1 MMDKEIFVDLLSQR
15 QFRAVRSILDVMN
28 EVDIASL
35 LSDLEDKE
43 LALAFRL
50 IPKDKAAD
58 VFANMNNSLQT
69 YLVEMFTEKELREL
83 LDDLYMDDTIDLL
96 EELPANL
103 VTRIL
108 DTVGQEKRNT
118 INQLLNYPEDSAGS
132 IMTTEYVGLRQGMT
146 VGQAMAHIKKIGIH
160 KETIYTCYVIE
171 KRRLLGIV
179 TAKDLMTSNDEVK
192 IDDLME
198 TEIISVG
205 THMDKEEVATT
216 MRKYDLLAIPV
227 VDEEGLM
234 VGIVTFDDAM
244 DVMVDEVTED
254 MTKMAAMNPSEE
266 SYFETSVFN
275 HAKNRIPWLLFLMIS
290 ATITGVIISRYE
302 VAFASVPQLV
312 AFIPMLMDTGGNC
325 GSQSATLIIR
335 GLALEEIHFSNIFK
349 VIFKEFRVSIL
360 VGIVLSIVNG
370 LRIFI
375 MYHDALLAITIGLSL
390 AATIMLAK
398 LIGCILPLLASKVHL
413 DPALMA
419 APLITTLVDTCSI
432 CIYFSIATKLLHL
445 AV

>member
-1 MMDKEIFVDLLSQR
+1 MMDKNIFVDLLSQR

-50 IPKDKAAD
+50 IPKNKAAD
-58 VFANMNNSLQT
+58 VFANMNYSLQS

-132 IMTTEYVGLRQGMT
+132 IMTTEYVGLRQEMT
-146 VGQAMAHIKKIGIH
+146 VGEAMSHIKKTGIH
-160 KETIYTCYVIE
+160 KETIYTCYVTE

-179 TAKDLMTSNDEVK
+179 TAKDLMTSDDEAK
-192 IDDLME
+192 ISDLMA
-198 TEIISVG
+198 TEIISVS

-216 MRKYDLLAIPV
+216 LRKYDLLAIPV

-244 DVMVDEVTED
+244 DVMVEEVTED

-290 ATITGVIISRYE
+290 ATITGIIISKYQ

-335 GLALEEIHFSNIFK
+335 GLALDEIHFKNIFK

-375 MYHDALLAITIGLSL
+375 MYHDPLLALTIAISL

-398 LIGCILPLLASKVHL
+398 FIGCTLPLLASRIHL

-432 CIYFSIATKLLHL
+432 CIYFSLATKLLHL

>member
-1 MMDKEIFVDLLSQR
+1 MDKEIFVDLLSQR

-108 DTVGQEKRNT
+108 DTVGQEKRDT

-132 IMTTEYVGLRQGMT
+132 IMTTEYVGLRQDMT
-146 VGQAMAHIKKIGIH
+146 VGQAMTHIKKIGIH

-179 TAKDLMTSNDEVK
+179 TAKDLMTSDDEVR
-192 IDDLME
+192 IDDLMA
-198 TEIISVG
+198 TEIISVS

-216 MRKYDLLAIPV
+216 LRKYDLLAIPV

-266 SYFETSVFN
+266 NYFETSVFN

-290 ATITGVIISRYE
+290 ATITGVIISNYE

-335 GLALEEIHFSNIFK
+335 GLALDEIHFSNIFK

-360 VGIVLSIVNG
+360 VGVVLSIVNG

-375 MYHDALLAITIGLSL
+375 MYHDPLLAITIGISL